1 MPRFEAVLI
10 KIENLDGS
18 IIEQYWGIYDYKT
31 KTLRPERYNSLS
43 EADEEAKKLNI
54 IDEKDELTKDTDYMT
69 SNVSHPKNK

>member
-1 MPRFEAVLI
+1 MPRFEAVLT

-43 EADEEAKKLNI
+43 EADEEAKKI
-54 IDEKDELTKDTDYMT
+54 KY
-69 SNVSHPKNK
+69 H